1 MQNQVVASSL
11 VTTHQ
16 LQEQGARYIPEIGSL
31 KENVAEL
38 TKEREEYSSLLKESR
53 GVCQNATR
61 QLKEV
66 TADRDTQA
74 AALTDLTK
82 VAENEK
88 TFLTSW
94 PSSIRKSMK
103 TTDHLLQSLKSS
115 IKRKK
120 GRLEDALEEQTEKVS
135 ETCSALSRQQPV
147 NLNRDGL
154 VHRLM
159 EVQNELEESRLS
171 HKTEKEELNRVNAL
185 DKEKTEADH
194 QDQLKGLREENL
206 ILVETHGSL
215 E

>member
-1 MQNQVVASSL
+1 MKLEESHSARNRDQKHYQDQISKLQQELEKSKQDSEQNQTEIVKEADILKKKMQDMQNQVEASSL

-88 TFLTSW
+88 NLFDELAIKYQKEYENHR
-94 PSSIRKSMK
+94 SSVAK
-103 TTDHLLQSLKSS
+103 
-115 IKRKK
+115 
-120 GRLEDALEEQTEKVS
+120 LEEQ
-135 ETCSALSRQQPV
+135 
-147 NLNRDGL
+147 
-154 VHRLM
+154 H
-159 EVQNELEESRLS
+159 
-171 HKTEKEELNRVNAL
+171 KEEKRQIRGCIRGAN
-185 DKEKTEADH
+185 
-194 QDQLKGLREENL
+194 
-206 ILVETHGSL
+206 
-215 E
+215 